1 MTKKHFMKRVLGRG
15 NSGLA
20 RVMTLAVLLLT
31 MATGAWADVVASG
44 NCGTTGHE
52 SEVTYSLTSDGV
64 LTISGTGVMADF
76 ANPNFDTPAPWLASY
91 ANNITSVVIESG
103 VTSVGNYAFYGC
115 NNLTSITLPAN
126 LQTIGEMAFV
136 RCGMTSITLPA
147 SLETIGMRAFQ
158 AVPITSINIPAS
170 VTSIGDLA
178 FTLNSSLAE
187 ITVDANNTIYEAPN
201 GCNAL
206 IVKATHTLILGCNG
220 TVFANLPDG
229 LTTLAS
235 SAFARCTGLT
245 TATFPDGLE
254 SIGES
259 AFEECSSLASVTLPV
274 SMKNIGRFAFQ
285 YCNSLTTV
293 TINAANLETY
303 GENAFYNANSGMK
316 IYVPYGSGNTYKT
329 GWPDYASQIEELEDP
344 NATYTVTMAE
354 GTEEAGKWTIA
365 PAEATTTGVKKNTEV
380 TATYSGTLEVK
391 SVTAV
396 VKAPAEQQ

>member
-1 MTKKHFMKRVLGRG
+1 MKR
-15 NSGLA
+15 NSTLKGLSRA
-20 RVMTLAVLLLT
+20 SSRFAKVCSLLALLLLT
-31 MATGAWADVVASG
+31 AQGAWAEVVASG
-44 NCGTTGHE
+44 NCGTTDHE

-64 LTISGTGVMADF
+64 LTISGTGTMADF
-76 ANPNFDTPAPWLASY
+76 GNQTPAPWLSTY
-91 ANNITSVVIESG
+91 ANRITSVVIESG

-115 NNLTSITLPAN
+115 NYLTSITLPAN
-126 LQTIGEMAFV
+126 LQTIGNYAFV

-170 VTSIGDLA
+170 VTTIGELA
-178 FTLNSSLAE
+178 FGFNSSLAE

-235 SAFARCTGLT
+235 SAFAGCTGLT

-303 GENAFYNANSGMK
+303 GEYAFYEANDGMK

-329 GWPDYASQIEELEDP
+329 GWPDYASNIEELEDP

-354 GTEEAGKWTIA
+354 NTDDATNWTIA

-380 TATYSGTLEVK
+380 KATYSGTRHVK
-391 SVTAV
+391 SVTA
-396 VKAPAEQQ
+396 AR

>member
-1 MTKKHFMKRVLGRG
+1 MKR
-15 NSGLA
+15 NSTLKGLSRA
-20 RVMTLAVLLLT
+20 SSRFAKVCSLLALLLLT
-31 MATGAWADVVASG
+31 AQGAWAEVVASG
-44 NCGTTGHE
+44 NCGTTDHE
-52 SEVTYSLTSDGV
+52 SEVTYSLTNDGV
-64 LTISGTGVMADF
+64 LTISGTGTMADF
-76 ANPNFDTPAPWLASY
+76 GNPNFQTPAPWLPSY
-91 ANNITSVVIESG
+91 ANSITSVVIESG

-126 LQTIGEMAFV
+126 LQTIGNYAFV

-170 VTSIGDLA
+170 VTSIGELA
-178 FTLNSSLAE
+178 FGLNSSLAE

-206 IVKATHTLILGCNG
+206 IVKATHTLILGCNE

-235 SAFARCTGLT
+235 SAFAGCTGLT

-285 YCNSLTTV
+285 EC
-293 TINAANLETY
+293 I
-303 GENAFYNANSGMK
+303 
-316 IYVPYGSGNTYKT
+316 
-329 GWPDYASQIEELEDP
+329 
-344 NATYTVTMAE
+344 
-354 GTEEAGKWTIA
+354 
-365 PAEATTTGVKKNTEV
+365 
-380 TATYSGTLEVK
+380 
-391 SVTAV
+391 
-396 VKAPAEQQ
+396 

>member
-1 MTKKHFMKRVLGRG
+1 MKR
-15 NSGLA
+15 NSTLKGLSRA
-20 RVMTLAVLLLT
+20 SSRFAKVCSLLALLLLT
-31 MATGAWADVVASG
+31 AQGAWAEVVASG
-44 NCGTTGHE
+44 NCGTTDHE
-52 SEVTYSLTSDGV
+52 SEVTYSLTNDGV
-64 LTISGTGVMADF
+64 LTISGTGTMADF
-76 ANPNFDTPAPWLASY
+76 GNPNFQTPAPWLPSY
-91 ANNITSVVIESG
+91 ANSITSVVIESG

-126 LQTIGEMAFV
+126 LQTIGNYAFV

-170 VTSIGDLA
+170 VTSIGELA
-178 FTLNSSLAE
+178 FGLNSSLAE

-206 IVKATHTLILGCNG
+206 IVKATHTLILGCNE

-235 SAFARCTGLT
+235 SAFAGCTGLT

-285 YCNSLTTV
+285 YCKSLTTV

-303 GENAFYNANSGMK
+303 GEDAFLNANSGMK

-329 GWPDYASQIEELEDP
+329 GWPAYASMIEELEDP
-344 NATYTVTMAE
+344 NATYTVKLAE
-354 GTEEAGKWTIA
+354 NTDDVTNWTIA

-380 TATYSGTLEVK
+380 KATYSGTRHVK
-391 SVTAV
+391 SVTA
-396 VKAPAEQQ
+396 AR